1 MVNDVLLSAN
11 KAFSEQNF
19 SDARAI
25 YEQCF
30 PSNVKELA
38 NILVD
43 RPVLKHVYRNYLY
56 SLAFEGD
63 IDNIERLMYEYKAA
77 DPHDTIVTS
86 TKGLPK
92 LDSRQ
97 EAPLL
102 SIIVPIHNSGQY
114 LDFCIQSIREQK
126 FADFELILIND
137 GSTDSSA
144 EIIERHAT
152 EDPRIIVLTLS
163 LIHI

>member
-11 KAFSEQNF
+11 KEFSEQNF

-43 RPVLKHVYRNYLY
+43 KPVLKHVYRNYLY

-63 IDNIERLMYEYKAA
+63 MDNIERLMYEYKAA

-86 TKGLPK
+86 TKGLPTR
-92 LDSRQ
+92 DSHQ
-97 EAPLL
+97 ESPLL

-114 LDFCIQSIREQK
+114 LDFCIQSI
-126 FADFELILIND
+126 DFEIFDNPRLRFIR
-137 GSTDSSA
+137 SVSA
-144 EIIERHAT
+144 I
-152 EDPRIIVLTLS
+152 
-163 LIHI
+163 